1 MGVRKN
7 NAAIVGVAEAVH
19 TAEREDGKTFK
30 VFQLYVR
37 LMPATSVD
45 DHKVIDPE
53 ALRRCI
59 RDTSR
64 AIDSMKGALGVP
76 LHDGPFVV
84 HNDSEVFS
92 NFSQAVD
99 FGSNEE
105 LQAKKGQL
113 NGVVRMA
120 AVLLRENGYRVRVMA
135 VEPQQ
140 LLLPETDD
148 MSKPAGE
155 EAQPEAPADE
165 PAAQPPAEATA

>member
-19 TAEREDGKTFK
+19 TAKREDGKTFK

-37 LMPATSVD
+37 LMPATSTDDPKVVD
-45 DHKVIDPE
+45 
-53 ALRRCI
+53 ANCLRLCI

-64 AIDSMKGALGVP
+64 AIDSMRGALGVP

-105 LQAKKGQL
+105 LQAKKVQF

-140 LLLPETDD
+140 LALPETDD

-155 EAQPEAPADE
+155 EAEPDVPAGE
-165 PAAQPPAEATA
+165 TTAQPPAEATA